1 LYLRQWIM
9 KKTVSLII
17 ALIFLTSF
25 SSAIAE
31 IKTFIK
37 EYTYQ
42 ASELDSK
49 STSRTMALEQVKRL
63 LLEELGVFLVSKTD
77 VVNFALTKDQITS
90 ITAGIVSAEILDERW
105 DGHNYWLKAKIDA
118 DPYVV
123 QQAIE
128 VIRNDT
134 KKTSELDAAQK
145 RIEALTKDLEAVKS
159 DLGSTPQE
167 RQKRYTKI
175 VNQKQSMDWMLKFIN
190 TFNDKKSFA
199 ENKEALDAVN
209 NAIEIDPEYSD
220 PYMMRAYMYGEI
232 AKDNQKAIEDM
243 TKAIKYLVPG
253 PTGPKRIFEN
263 AAGHYEYRGLLYKRI
278 GKFTESINDLMTAL
292 ELDPRQIL
300 KPLAQWKASDL
311 DDFVKKYP
319 KDYRVYVFR
328 GRFNSHFI
336 SQPDNPNTERI
347 KVYDQAIVDL
357 KKALKM
363 NSKNPVVYYVLI
375 DAYRYKARD
384 YDIRHMDK
392 VDPVNHQNIVDNA
405 TRGLRLNVGEVWK
418 DRFLHTRAEEYLTL
432 KKYKLAIA
440 DYNALISLNPDYA
453 GTYHDRAIAHKELGE
468 YDDAV
473 RDLTKAIG
481 MKHDAMDWPRSAYE
495 IRAHV
500 YEAMEKYE
508 DAVNDYS
515 KALEVWEK
523 VFGELHKEG
532 FGSSIAYDIL
542 DRRAK
547 DHRKLKQYPK
557 AIDDYNTAIS
567 WVGKDFTYMV
577 YANLGDTYIEM
588 EKPAEAIKEY
598 DKAIEVWLKSY
609 MSEGDRKNKTD
620 ILSSEY
626 FLKKAGAYANLKEYD
641 LAIESYN
648 NAIDAVDDFPAFKG
662 KIYQEMGMLYRS
674 LGINQEAIKVL
685 SLAVKYLPLA
695 GENPIVSY
703 LELESAYSDIG
714 DNKDSLRVCS
724 EMIMFY
730 PNADLVYLRRGYR
743 YYETKDYNRAIIDYN
758 KAIELKPTNG
768 FAHYFRA
775 LTYIRLDQHKKAI
788 EDLRIAA
795 RLGHKE
801 AQNMLKDNNLDWK

>member
-1 LYLRQWIM
+1 LLQSTFIRI
-9 KKTVSLII
+9 TLIS
-17 ALIFLTSF
+17 FLFVLFIPNHTS
-25 SSAIAE
+25 AE
-31 IKTFIK
+31 LKTFIK
-37 EYTYQ
+37 EYSYQ

-77 VVNFALTKDQITS
+77 VVNFTLTKDQITS
-90 ITAGIVSAEILDERW
+90 ITAGIVSAEVLDERW

-123 QQAIE
+123 QQALE
-128 VIRNDT
+128 VIGNDT
-134 KKTSELDAAQK
+134 KKTSELDAARK
-145 RIEALTKDLEAVKS
+145 RIEELTKDLEAVKS

-190 TFNDKKSFA
+190 AFNDKKSFA

-209 NAIEIDPEYSD
+209 KAIEIDPEYSD
-220 PYMMRAYMYGEI
+220 PYMMRAYIYGEI

-253 PTGPKRIFEN
+253 PTGPNRIFEN
-263 AAGHYEYRGLLYKRI
+263 AAGHYEYRALLYKRI

-292 ELDPRQIL
+292 ELDPDKIL

-311 DDFVKKYP
+311 DEFVKKYP

-336 SQPDNPNTERI
+336 STPDNPNTERT
-347 KVYDQAIVDL
+347 KVYDKAIVDL

-363 NSKNPVVYYVLI
+363 NSKNPVVYHVLI
-375 DAYRYKARD
+375 EAYRYKAMW
-384 YDIRHMDK
+384 YDARHIDK
-392 VDPVNHQNIVDNA
+392 ADPINHQNIVDVA
-405 TRGLRLNVGEVWK
+405 TKGLRLNAGKVWK
-418 DRFLHTRAEEYLTL
+418 DRFLHTRAEEYLKL

-440 DYNALISLNPDYA
+440 DYNALISINPDYA

-473 RDLTKAIG
+473 TDLTKAIG
-481 MKHDAMDWPRSAYE
+481 MKHDTMDWPRSAYE

-508 DAVNDYS
+508 DAINDYS
-515 KALEVWEK
+515 KAWEVWEK
-523 VFGELHKEG
+523 VFGEFHKKEG
-532 FGSSIAYDIL
+532 LGSSIAYDIL

-547 DHRKLKQYPK
+547 DYRKLKQYPK
-557 AIDDYNTAIS
+557 AIDDYNAAII
-567 WVGKDFTYMV
+567 WVGKDFSYMV
-577 YANLGDTYIEM
+577 YANIGDTYIEM

-598 DKAIEVWLKSY
+598 DKAIEGWLKSY

-626 FLKKAGAYANLKEYD
+626 FLKKSGAYANLKEYD

-648 NAIDAVDDFPAFKG
+648 KAIDAVDDFPAFKG
-662 KIYQEMGMLYRS
+662 KIYQGMGMLYRS

-695 GENPIVSY
+695 GENPFVSY

-714 DNKDSLRVCS
+714 DNKESLRVCS
-724 EMIMFY
+724 EMIKFY

-768 FAHYFRA
+768 FAYYFRA
-775 LTYIRLDQHKKAI
+775 LTYIRLFALRLGWATKK
-788 EDLRIAA
+788 LRIC
-795 RLGHKE
+795 
-801 AQNMLKDNNLDWK
+801 